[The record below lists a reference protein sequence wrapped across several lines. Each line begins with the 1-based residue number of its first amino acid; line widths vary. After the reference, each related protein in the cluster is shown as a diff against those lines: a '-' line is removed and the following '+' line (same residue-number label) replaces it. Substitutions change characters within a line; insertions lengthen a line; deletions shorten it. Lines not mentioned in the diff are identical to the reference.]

1 MEKLSIKG
9 NNMYKLQIFSF
20 FKMIKKQQT
29 LILNKYNNIH
39 LEVELY
45 MRITEVAQSAIRG
58 LDVYKFITLEEAQI
72 ALAKFKRK
80 HPKKSKARK
89 KKVN

>member
-1 MEKLSIKG
+1 MKAITCINYKFFLSL
-9 NNMYKLQIFSF
+9 N
-20 FKMIKKQQT
+20 MIKKQQT

-45 MRITEVAQSAIRG
+45 MRITQSAIRD

>member
-1 MEKLSIKG
+1 
-9 NNMYKLQIFSF
+9 
-20 FKMIKKQQT
+20 MIKKQQT

-80 HPKKSKARK
+80 HPKKSRARK

>member
-1 MEKLSIKG
+1 
-9 NNMYKLQIFSF
+9 
-20 FKMIKKQQT
+20 MIKKEQT

-58 LDVYKFITLEEAQI
+58 LDVYKIYYTGRSSNCTGQ
-72 ALAKFKRK
+72 
-80 HPKKSKARK
+80 
-89 KKVN
+89 V

>member
-1 MEKLSIKG
+1 MEKLSIEG
-9 NNMYKLQIFSF
+9 NNMYKLQFFSF
-20 FKMIKKQQT
+20 FKHDSKT
-29 LILNKYNNIH
+29 VNLIFNKYNNVH

-58 LDVYKFITLEEAQI
+58 LDVYKLVTVEEAQI
-72 ALAKFKRK
+72 ALAKFKKK

>member
-1 MEKLSIKG
+1 
-9 NNMYKLQIFSF
+9 
-20 FKMIKKQQT
+20 
-29 LILNKYNNIH
+29 
-39 LEVELY
+39 

-58 LDVYKFITLEEAQI
+58 LDVYKFVTVEEAKI

>member
-1 MEKLSIKG
+1 MKAITCINYKFFLSL
-9 NNMYKLQIFSF
+9 N
-20 FKMIKKQQT
+20 MIKKQQT

-72 ALAKFKRK
+72 ALTKFKKK
-80 HPKKSKARK
+80 HPKKSRARK

>member
-1 MEKLSIKG
+1 
-9 NNMYKLQIFSF
+9 
-20 FKMIKKQQT
+20 
-29 LILNKYNNIH
+29 
-39 LEVELY
+39 

-58 LDVYKFITLEEAQI
+58 LDVYKLVTVEEAQI
-72 ALAKFKRK
+72 VLAKFKRK

>member
-1 MEKLSIKG
+1 
-9 NNMYKLQIFSF
+9 
-20 FKMIKKQQT
+20 MIKKQQT
-29 LILNKYNNIH
+29 LILNKYNNIDLH

-58 LDVYKFITLEEAQI
+58 LDVYKFVTLEEAQI
-72 ALAKFKRK
+72 ALTKFKKK
-80 HPKKSKARK
+80 HPKKSRPRK

>member
-1 MEKLSIKG
+1 
-9 NNMYKLQIFSF
+9 
-20 FKMIKKQQT
+20 MIQQQQT

-58 LDVYKFITLEEAQI
+58 LDVYKFITLEEAKM
-72 ALAKFKRK
+72 ALAKFKKK
-80 HPKKSKARK
+80 HPKKSRARK

>member
-1 MEKLSIKG
+1 
-9 NNMYKLQIFSF
+9 
-20 FKMIKKQQT
+20 MIKKQQT

-45 MRITEVAQSAIRG
+45 MRITEVVQSTIRG

-72 ALAKFKRK
+72 ALTKFKKK
-80 HPKKSKARK
+80 HPKKPGKRR
-89 KKVN
+89 

>member
-1 MEKLSIKG
+1 
-9 NNMYKLQIFSF
+9 
-20 FKMIKKQQT
+20 MIKKQQT

-72 ALAKFKRK
+72 ALAKFKRNI
-80 HPKKSKARK
+80 PKSPKPGKRRWTK
-89 KKVN
+89 LTI

>member
-1 MEKLSIKG
+1 
-9 NNMYKLQIFSF
+9 
-20 FKMIKKQQT
+20 MIKKQQT

-80 HPKKSKARK
+80 HPKSPKPGKRR
-89 KKVN
+89 

>member
-1 MEKLSIKG
+1 
-9 NNMYKLQIFSF
+9 
-20 FKMIKKQQT
+20 MIKKQQT

-45 MRITEVAQSAIRG
+45 MRITEIAQSAIRG

-72 ALAKFKRK
+72 ALTKFKKK
-80 HPKKSKARK
+80 HPKKSRARK

>member
-1 MEKLSIKG
+1 
-9 NNMYKLQIFSF
+9 
-20 FKMIKKQQT
+20 MIKKQQT

-72 ALAKFKRK
+72 ALTKFKKK
-80 HPKKSKARK
+80 HPKSLEPGKRR
-89 KKVN
+89 

>member
-1 MEKLSIKG
+1 MEKLSIEG

-20 FKMIKKQQT
+20 FNMIKKQQT

-45 MRITEVAQSAIRG
+45 MRITEVAQSAIRS
-58 LDVYKFITLEEAQI
+58 LDVMAPASME
-72 ALAKFKRK
+72 
-80 HPKKSKARK
+80 
-89 KKVN
+89 